1 MKKLFSLAVLVSL
14 LIVLGCNKDENT
26 QTPQPTPQ
34 PTPTT
39 GTISGRIS
47 LPPGAAGDI
56 NNTRVAIYAS
66 YNDWAADRVLR
77 FTTASSNGTYAFS
90 NVTPGTYYMDAWKDN
105 NNNTAFDTGDFWGVY
120 GSGSYP
126 NYQVSPFSVAAGQT
140 TAINFTVFVI
150 P

>member
-1 MKKLFSLAVLVSL
+1 MKEFFTFSVLFLLL
-14 LIVLGCNKDENT
+14 LIIGCSKDENT

-39 GTISGRIS
+39 GTISGRIT

-56 NNTRVAIYAS
+56 NNTRVAIYS
-66 YNDWAADRVLR
+66 SFEDWLNDRVLK
-77 FTTASSNGTYAFS
+77 FTTTNSSGNYTLS
-90 NVTPGTYYMDAWKDN
+90 NITPGTYYMDAWKDN
-105 NNNTAFDTGDFWGVY
+105 NNNTLFDSGDFWGVY

-140 TAINFTVFVI
+140 TSINFQIFII

>member
-1 MKKLFSLAVLVSL
+1 MKNLLKFSLLFL
-14 LIVLGCNKDENT
+14 FLIILGCSKDENPP
-26 QTPQPTPQ
+26 PQPPPQ

-39 GTISGRIS
+39 GSISGRIT
-47 LPPGAAGDI
+47 LPSGAGGDI

-66 YNDWAADRVLR
+66 SADWSADRVLK
-77 FTTASSNGTYAFS
+77 FVTTNSNGNYAFN

-105 NNNTAFDTGDFWGVY
+105 NNNTLFDTGDFWGVY
-120 GSGSYP
+120 GSGWYP

-140 TAINFTVFVI
+140 TTINFQIFII

>member
-1 MKKLFSLAVLVSL
+1 MKNLFSLSILFFF
-14 LIVLGCNKDENT
+14 LIVSGCNKEENT

-39 GTISGRIS
+39 GTISGRIT

-56 NNTRVAIYAS
+56 NNARVAIYAS
-66 YNDWAADRVLR
+66 FDDWLNDRVLR
-77 FTTASSNGTYAFS
+77 FVTANSSGNYAFT

-105 NNNTAFDTGDFWGVY
+105 NNNTFFDTGDFWGVY

-140 TAINFTVFVI
+140 TTINFTIFVI